1 MAMAPPWLNPVF
13 RGDANHERGDGLRHG
28 PARKR
33 KGGKA
38 NRARLVGVEELDGAP
53 PSSSREPGSRFIFGG
68 ENDAWEMLRS
78 VVFEGAGVEIYLWW
92 RERRVGNAPVRRLRG
107 GRGRDLSLV
116 ERTTRG
122 KCSGPPDSGRA
133 IWTTVEESRIF
144 VKIISFVTS
153 GTQCTRANDGSLSVA
168 RETMG
173 TNGTR
178 IGG

>member
-13 RGDANHERGDGLRHG
+13 RGDANHERGDGLRHR

-78 VVFEGAGVEIYLWW
+78 VVFEGAGVGIYLWW
-92 RERRVGNAPVRRLRG
+92 RERRVGNAPVRR
-107 GRGRDLSLV
+107 
-116 ERTTRG
+116 TRG
-122 KCSGPPDSGRA
+122 ARFGRR
-133 IWTTVEESRIF
+133 WR
-144 VKIISFVTS
+144 
-153 GTQCTRANDGSLSVA
+153 SLEFSE
-168 RETMG
+168 R
-173 TNGTR
+173 
-178 IGG
+178 